1 MPETTWQRLP
11 VELDEDDRFKRVLI
25 EVHKEIYNQYFS
37 DDPLINSNLGFHL
50 HAYRRT
56 SGWRVVLI
64 LTPWML
70 SRLLFPEHDP
80 HIVIPEGWSDEERC
94 GTDYQVLGPSLR
106 LGWSGNY
113 MQSHLNF
120 HTRLGHY
127 LLQPILMNMHNYNSP
142 QEAFEA
148 WNRLIRNRGE
158 NMKQM
163 ESKRPWQEE
172 VSRRD
177 VVPNYRG

>member
-1 MPETTWQRLP
+1 MHETTWQLLP
-11 VELDEDDRFKRVLI
+11 PELADDDKFKLALI
-25 EVHKEIYNQYFS
+25 EVHREIFNQYFS
-37 DDPLINSNLGFHL
+37 DDPLTNSNLGFQL

-70 SRLLFPEHDP
+70 SRLLFPENDP
-80 HIVIPEGWSDEERC
+80 HILIPEGWSGEERH
-94 GTDYQVLGPSLR
+94 GTDYQALGPSLR

-120 HTRLGHY
+120 HASLGHY
-127 LLQPILMNMHNYNSP
+127 LLQPILMKMQNYDSP
-142 QEAFEA
+142 KEAFEA
-148 WNRLIRNRGE
+148 WHNMIRTRDR
-158 NMKQM
+158 NMRRMQ
-163 ESKRPWQEE
+163 RDCPWQEE

-177 VVPNYRG
+177 RMYKHQG